1 MLMKRT
7 RSMLFVSLAALI
19 VLISAC
25 GGTSTSGGSGANSG
39 QQSNSVQNS
48 HASSTQGG
56 AAEQGASNS
65 QPQELPTATFALTV
79 ETLSYGPL
87 FIAVEED
94 YFKEEGVDLKFVQVD
109 GGAPAVQALVGGSV
123 QFAALD
129 SGGIN
134 QANDKGVDFIG
145 IQSNVNKLT
154 MDLVLS
160 NEAIQRIG
168 IDRSA
173 PIEERLQAL
182 KGLTIGITGPGAAT
196 DTFTRYYLRQAGL
209 TEDDVKIIAIGGG
222 PSLAAA
228 LKQGQ
233 IDGFMLSPPQP
244 QIVEADGTGQ
254 IFIAASQGDVPDL
267 DIFPYEIMA
276 TRRSYAKENPEIVKA
291 VATAISRAN
300 NLMLDHPEEA
310 LAVLQRRFRTVEPDI
325 LKSAVEAVT
334 AAVPRDGTMTK
345 EGWDVAVKIHKGAN
359 MITQDLDTQEGL
371 LWTNEYVSDLNGRSR
386 PR

>member
-1 MLMKRT
+1 MRVET
-7 RSMLFVSLAALI
+7 RLWLCVAIACLLFLT
-19 VLISAC
+19 SAC
-25 GGTSTSGGSGANSG
+25 GGPSKTGGSSSTSSEPRNTSPQDAGD
-39 QQSNSVQNS
+39 
-48 HASSTQGG
+48 
-56 AAEQGASNS
+56 S

-87 FIAVEED
+87 YIAVEED
-94 YFKEEGVDLKFVQVD
+94 YFKEEGVDLKFVQVE

-134 QANDKGVDFIG
+134 QANDKGIDFIG

-173 PIEERLQAL
+173 PIEERLKAL
-182 KGLTIGITGPGAAT
+182 KGLTLGITGPGAAT
-196 DTFTRYYLRQAGL
+196 DTFTRYYLREAGL
-209 TEDDVKIIAIGGG
+209 TDEDVKIIAIGSG
-222 PSLAAA
+222 PSLATA

-244 QIVEADGTGQ
+244 QIVEAAGTGK
-254 IFIAASQGDVPDL
+254 IFISASQGDVPEL

-291 VATAISRAN
+291 IATAISRAN
-300 NLMLDHPEEA
+300 NLMLDHPDEA
-310 LAVLQRRFRTVEPDI
+310 LAVLQRRFRNVEPEI
-325 LKSAVEAVT
+325 LKPAVESIT
-334 AAVPRDGTMTK
+334 AAVPRDGKMTE
-345 EGWDVAVKIHKGAN
+345 EGWKVAVKIHKEAN
-359 MITQDLDTQEGL
+359 MITQDLDTREGI
-371 LWTNEYVSDLNGRSR
+371 LWTNEYVNDVNGRSK